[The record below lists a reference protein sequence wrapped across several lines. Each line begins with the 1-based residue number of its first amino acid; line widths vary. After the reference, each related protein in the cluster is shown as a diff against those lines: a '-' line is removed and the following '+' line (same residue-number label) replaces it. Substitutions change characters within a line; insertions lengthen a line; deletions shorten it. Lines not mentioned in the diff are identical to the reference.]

1 MRFMMIVKA
10 STDSENGVMP
20 GPEVFEAMGKFNEE
34 LIAAG
39 VLLAA
44 EGLHPTPSSSAPPI

>member
-44 EGLHPTPSSSAPPI
+44 EGLHPAPSSSAPPI